1 MRSTILNR
9 VVLAG
14 LVAGG
19 TTMISHGASAQVE
32 RLYEVT
38 VYNATRGQPV
48 TPPVAATHTSGFQLF
63 EIGEDLEA
71 TPLGIGLRIQAEDG
85 IPTDLVTALSGDPDV
100 SDVAVLAGDPFGPGG
115 TAVSTVTATGSA
127 RYLTLTAMLA
137 TTNDA
142 FAAVRGVRLPKGIGD
157 KVTVYGK
164 AYDAG
169 TEANSEDCTYI
180 PGPPCDNGE
189 VRDTG
194 DAEGSVHIHS
204 GVHGGSSLV
213 PSDHDWRNPVIQVT
227 IERIDGEE

>member
-1 MRSTILNR
+1 MKSTILNG

-14 LVAGG
+14 VVAGG
-19 TTMISHGASAQVE
+19 ATAMSNVASAADD

-48 TPPVAATHTSGFQLF
+48 TPPVAATHKSGFHLF
-63 EIGEDLEA
+63 AIGEDLEA
-71 TPLGIGLRIQAEDG
+71 TPLGIALRIQAEDG
-85 IPTDLVTALSGDPDV
+85 IPTDLVAALSGEPEV
-100 SDVAVLAGDPFGPGG
+100 SDVAAFAGGPFGPGG
-115 TAVSTVTATGSA
+115 TAVFTVNAAGSA

-142 FAAVRGVRLPKGIGD
+142 FAAVRGIRLPKGIGD
-157 KVTVYGK
+157 KVTVYGN

-194 DAEGSVHIHS
+194 DAEGYVHIHS
-204 GVHGGSSLV
+204 GVHGGVDLV
-213 PSDHDWRNPVIQVT
+213 PSTHDWRNPVIQVT
-227 IERIDGEE
+227 IERIEDET